1 MQSHATPTGSRRTL
15 TVRGRGTAL
24 AEPDLVV
31 LAFGVAGRD
40 PSYSAA
46 VEKLNERVE
55 ALRGDLEGEGVD
67 RTELKT
73 TSFDVRVERRF
84 DDGKKEYVFLA
95 HRASHRIRLELDLDN
110 ELLNRV
116 LRRVAQSASEAT
128 VSISFGVSDRETLRR
143 KAMRIAVA
151 DALETARLLAESTGT
166 SLGQIDEIDY
176 SFIEIRRRSFSYD
189 LAASSRDGM
198 TTLSEP
204 APDVEPEALAAEEG
218 VTIVWSI

>member
-1 MQSHATPTGSRRTL
+1 MQDHVTTAGSRRTL
-15 TVRGRGTAL
+15 TVRGRGKAS

-31 LAFGVAGRD
+31 LAFGISGRD

-73 TSFDVRVERRF
+73 TSFDVRAERRF
-84 DDGKKEYVFLA
+84 DDEKEEYVFLA
-95 HRASHRIRLELDLDN
+95 HQASHRIRLELDLDK

-128 VSISFGVSDRETLRR
+128 VIVSFDVSDRETLRR
-143 KAMRIAVA
+143 RAMRIAVA
-151 DALETARLLAESTGT
+151 DALETARVLAESTGT
-166 SLGQIDEIDY
+166 SLDQIDY

-189 LAASSRDGM
+189 LAAGGRDAM
-198 TTLSEP
+198 RALSEP
-204 APDVEPEALAAEEG
+204 APDVEPEALEAEEG

>member
-1 MQSHATPTGSRRTL
+1 MQDHVTTAGSRRTL
-15 TVRGRGTAL
+15 TVRGRGKAS

-31 LAFGVAGRD
+31 LAFGISGRA

-46 VEKLNERVE
+46 VEKLNERVK

-73 TSFDVRVERRF
+73 TSFDVRAERRF
-84 DDGKKEYVFLA
+84 DDEKEEYVFLA
-95 HRASHRIRLELDLDN
+95 HQASHRIRLELDLDK

-128 VSISFGVSDRETLRR
+128 VIISFGVSDRETLRR

-166 SLGQIDEIDY
+166 SLDQIDY

-189 LAASSRDGM
+189 LAAGGRDAM
-198 TTLSEP
+198 RALSEP
-204 APDVEPEALAAEEG
+204 APDVEPEALEAEEG

>member
-1 MQSHATPTGSRRTL
+1 MQDHVTTAGSRRTL
-15 TVRGRGTAL
+15 TVRGRGKAS

-31 LAFGVAGRD
+31 LAFGISGRD

-73 TSFDVRVERRF
+73 TSFDVRAERRF
-84 DDGKKEYVFLA
+84 DDEKEEYVFLA
-95 HRASHRIRLELDLDN
+95 HQASHRIRLELDLDK

-128 VSISFGVSDRETLRR
+128 VIVSFDVSDRETLRR
-143 KAMRIAVA
+143 RAMRIAVA
-151 DALETARLLAESTGT
+151 DALETARVLAESTGT
-166 SLGQIDEIDY
+166 SLGQIDQIDY

-189 LAASSRDGM
+189 LAAGGRDAM
-198 TTLSEP
+198 RTVSEP
-204 APDVEPEALAAEEG
+204 ALDVEPEALEAEEG

>member
-1 MQSHATPTGSRRTL
+1 MQSHATPAGSRRTL

-128 VSISFGVSDRETLRR
+128 VIVSFDVSDRETLRR
-143 KAMRIAVA
+143 RAMRIAVA
-151 DALETARLLAESTGT
+151 DALETARVLAESTGT
-166 SLGQIDEIDY
+166 SLDQIDY

-189 LAASSRDGM
+189 LAAGGRDAM
-198 TTLSEP
+198 RALSEP
-204 APDVEPEALAAEEG
+204 APDVEPEALEAEEG